1 MKEEE
6 MKPESIFDEYLRL
19 AKIDTKVFFDILSSN
34 INLIKDRF
42 LKTLVKYASDT
53 EKLKWQKL
61 ISDSGWSSHMMICCQ
76 K

>member
-1 MKEEE
+1 
-6 MKPESIFDEYLRL
+6 MKPESIFDVYLRL
-19 AKIDTKVFFDILSSN
+19 AKIDPKVFFDILSSN

-42 LKTLVKYASDT
+42 LKTLVKHTSDT

-61 ISDSGWSSHMMICCQ
+61 ISDSGWSSHMMTLCQ

>member
-1 MKEEE
+1 M
-6 MKPESIFDEYLRL
+6 
-19 AKIDTKVFFDILSSN
+19 DILSSN

>member
-1 MKEEE
+1 

-42 LKTLVKYASDT
+42 LKTLVKHTSDT

-61 ISDSGWSSHMMICCQ
+61 ILDSGWSSHMMTLCQ